1 VKAVL
6 AISGLGGADKSITL
20 HTVLA
25 VAWAVGALCRNADHW
40 YHSPEKLGHPHDGAT
55 NSEYRTVASLPKR
68 RKMWPWLFP
77 FFNLAFVSALLHSQ
91 SSYCILRCE
100 TDCKSSY
107 GSCYLCV
114 RGYLQLLKSLQLHCT
129 VDHQPAIIV
138 QVLTY
143 ISCNSSFCGALFFIR
158 THCYR

>member
-1 VKAVL
+1 MKAVL

-68 RKMWPWLFP
+68 RRMWPWLFP
-77 FFNLAFVSALLHSQ
+77 FFNLAFVSA
-91 SSYCILRCE
+91 
-100 TDCKSSY
+100 
-107 GSCYLCV
+107 
-114 RGYLQLLKSLQLHCT
+114 
-129 VDHQPAIIV
+129 
-138 QVLTY
+138 
-143 ISCNSSFCGALFFIR
+143 
-158 THCYR
+158 